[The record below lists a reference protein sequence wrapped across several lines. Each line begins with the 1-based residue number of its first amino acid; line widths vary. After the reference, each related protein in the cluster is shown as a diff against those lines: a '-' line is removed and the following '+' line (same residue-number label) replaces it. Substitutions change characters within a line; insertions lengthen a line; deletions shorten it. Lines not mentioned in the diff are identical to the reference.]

1 MKDLGLKSTL
11 SEHAVPRTDIPDIA
25 SRSLGATENAL
36 FERVVKLL
44 ENIY

>member
-11 SEHAVPRTDIPDIA
+11 SEHAVPRTDIQDIA
-25 SRSLGATENAL
+25 SRVLGSTDDAL
-36 FERVVKLL
+36 FERIVKLL